1 MDEEALKTILTVIIM
16 SIPVVIIGIAVASR
30 YLW

>member
-1 MDEEALKTILTVIIM
+1 MDEEAIKTIITVVIM
-16 SIPVVIIGIAVASR
+16 AIPTVIIGIAVASR